1 MTSPFAP
8 VRQIHPSV
16 VRWLVLVAAMIFI
29 MVVLGGL
36 TRLTESGLSMVEW
49 KPLSGWLPPMSTA
62 DWQTLFHKYQATP
75 QFKKEFP
82 DLTLAGFKS
91 IFWLEF
97 IHRVWG
103 RLIGVVFFVG
113 FVYLLV
119 RRRLSLAMTPHLIV
133 LFVLGGLQ
141 GALGWYMVASGL
153 VDRPSVSHFRLAAH
167 LGTAILIYVY
177 TLWFMF
183 GLVAPRSDEH
193 EPNGLRS
200 AARIVFLLIAL
211 TVVYGA
217 FTAGLDAGKIYNTF
231 PLMGG
236 RWVPA
241 DYLTLPGFFTNVVS
255 NPVAV
260 QFNHRVLAILTLTSV
275 FLLWLA
281 AMIRAEQPGVR
292 GAASLLLLAVMI
304 QAGLGITTLLLAVPV
319 WLGVLHQA
327 WAMVVI
333 TCAVWLAH
341 SFRRTGPAHME
352 TILSVRQFG

>member
-8 VRQIHPSV
+8 ARQTHPSV
-16 VRWLVLVAAMIFI
+16 IRWLVLVAAMIFI

-49 KPLSGWLPPMSTA
+49 KPLSGWLPPMSEA

-75 QFKKEFP
+75 QFEKEFP
-82 DLTLAGFKS
+82 ELTIAGFKS

-103 RLIGVVFFVG
+103 RLIGVVFLLG
-113 FVYLLV
+113 FLYLLV

-153 VDRPSVSHFRLAAH
+153 VDRPSVSHYRLAAH
-167 LGTAILIYVY
+167 LSMAVVIYVY

-183 GLVAPRSDEH
+183 GLVAPRGE
-193 EPNGLRS
+193 EREARGLRS
-200 AARIVFLLIAL
+200 FARFVYVLIGL
-211 TVVYGA
+211 TVIWGA

-231 PLMGG
+231 PRMGG
-236 RWVPA
+236 EWVPT
-241 DYLTLPGFFTNVVS
+241 DYLDKPGFFANVVS

-260 QFNHRVLAILTLTSV
+260 QFNHRMLAILTLTSV
-275 FLLWLA
+275 FLLWVA
-281 AMIRAEQPGVR
+281 TMVRAEQPGVR
-292 GAASLLLLAVMI
+292 GAASLLLLAVMV
-304 QAGLGITTLLLAVPV
+304 QVGLGISTLLMAVPV
-319 WLGVLHQA
+319 WLGVLHQG
-327 WAMVVI
+327 WAMMVI
-333 TCAVWLAH
+333 TAAVWLAH
-341 SFRRTGPAHME
+341 SFRRVGPAHME